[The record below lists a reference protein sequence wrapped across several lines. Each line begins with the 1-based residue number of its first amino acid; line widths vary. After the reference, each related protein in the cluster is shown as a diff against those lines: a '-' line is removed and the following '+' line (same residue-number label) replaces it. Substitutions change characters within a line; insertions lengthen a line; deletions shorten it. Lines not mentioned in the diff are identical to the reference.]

1 MIKLKKAFIVM
12 LTAAMLCGNTLTVF
26 AEEGQA
32 QGQEQVSQEAQKQP
46 LQDGTTKN
54 NMSIN
59 DGLNNNGPMD
69 VSQADTSGASVAD
82 NSEAGG
88 GSQPGS
94 SATDS
99 SGTKDSSSTNTPSD
113 SLAEAPDKE
122 RIKGQLTQYYE
133 DLKIRYDLNDAQIKR
148 MDRLYNS
155 AVEYMNGSLMLSELT
170 RYESAVEGYLNE
182 VAKNPGDASSNNDSA
197 ADSGNNSNNNNG
209 SGNNSGNNNS
219 GDQPSDQYVS
229 DAWKDQISGELS
241 RYYSDL
247 KILYKLPDEK
257 LKRMDKIYN
266 SAMSY
271 MKNAGLTMTELTS
284 YVTEVRGYL
293 SEIAK
298 KNTTGTEK
306 FLMLSNEVPILDVKY
321 GEQTFVVL
329 SLINLGKND
338 ITDVVVTPTVS
349 NDKTKWPFNIGQA
362 YDAQTIQIIQAA
374 DNTTEAFNKRMDVG
388 WYFNVRNDVL
398 TGCYPL
404 PFHATYYQNGELVET
419 DITTY
424 INVKGSD
431 PKKTLI
437 KDTDEE
443 EDKKAANPR
452 IIVTGYRTDPEE
464 VYAGSTFNL
473 TVSVKN
479 TSKQTA
485 VENVLF
491 NMEATVEGKDADATY
506 AAFLPTSGSSSV
518 YTERIAPGQTYDM
531 SIEMEA
537 KSDLSQKPYVLT
549 VNMKYDTEDQ
559 VNLTDA
565 AKVSVPI
572 KQEAKL
578 DTGSAE
584 IMPESIAVGE
594 QSNVMFSIFNTG
606 KTTLFNVKVTY
617 ESDTVDSG
625 VTYLGN
631 IAPGNTGNVDS
642 MLTGIAP
649 DMGDGIVKAVVTY
662 EDEAGNESRYEKD
675 LNLLVYEMSF
685 DEGMMDDFPTEPI
698 EEEAAPKKIPLAALI
713 GIAVAVV
720 AVIVVIIIII
730 SKKRKAKKHQ
740 EDMDLLDGDDE
751 S

>member
-1 MIKLKKAFIVM
+1 MKKFRQVLI
-12 LTAAMLCGNTLTVF
+12 LILAMVCLYSNALTV
-26 AEEGQA
+26 
-32 QGQEQVSQEAQKQP
+32 S
-46 LQDGTTKN
+46 
-54 NMSIN
+54 
-59 DGLNNNGPMD
+59 
-69 VSQADTSGASVAD
+69 ADESRY
-82 NSEAGG
+82 
-88 GSQPGS
+88 GS
-94 SATDS
+94 SG
-99 SGTKDSSSTNTPSD
+99 SGTS
-113 SLAEAPDKE
+113 
-122 RIKGQLTQYYE
+122 
-133 DLKIRYDLNDAQIKR
+133 
-148 MDRLYNS
+148 M
-155 AVEYMNGSLMLSELT
+155 
-170 RYESAVEGYLNE
+170 
-182 VAKNPGDASSNNDSA
+182 PGDDSND
-197 ADSGNNSNNNNG
+197 NNG
-209 SGNNSGNNNS
+209 SGSE
-219 GDQPSDQYVS
+219 PSDQYVS
-229 DAWKDQISGELS
+229 DAWKDQIRGELN

-247 KILYKLPDEK
+247 KILYKLSDEK
-257 LKRMDKIYN
+257 IKRMDKIYN

-271 MKNAGLTMTELTS
+271 MKNAGLTMSELTS
-284 YVTEVRGYL
+284 YEAEIEGYL
-293 SEIAK
+293 AEIAK
-298 KNTTGTEK
+298 ENLTGTEK

-329 SLINLGKND
+329 SLINLGKTD

-374 DNTTEAFNKRMDVG
+374 DDTTDAFDKRMDIG

-404 PFHATYYQNGELVET
+404 PFHVTYYQNGALVET

-431 PKKTLI
+431 PKKKLI
-437 KDTDEE
+437 KDPDEE
-443 EDKKAANPR
+443 EEKAANPR

-479 TSKQTA
+479 TSKATA

-559 VNLTDA
+559 VNLTDVA
-565 AKVSVPI
+565 HVSVPI

-578 DTGSAE
+578 DTSSAE

-617 ESDTVDSG
+617 ESDTVDEG

-642 MLTGIAP
+642 MVTGIAP

-675 LNLLVYEMSF
+675 LNLYVYEMTI
-685 DEGMMDDFPTEPI
+685 DEGMVDDFPMEPI
-698 EEEAAPKKIPLAALI
+698 EEETTQKGLPLIAVI
-713 GIAVAVV
+713 GIVV
-720 AVIVVIIIII
+720 AVIAVIVIIVVIV
-730 SKKRKAKKHQ
+730 SKKKKAKKHQ
-740 EDMDLLDGDDE
+740 EDIDLLDGDDV